1 MLTDRDHLNTIFQIC
16 GTPDAV
22 MMSKIESEDVS
33 AFFFSLLTAKS
44 VSQLSFL
51 GQDLP
56 EQFTKV

>member
-1 MLTDRDHLNTIFQIC
+1 MPTDRDHLNTIFQIC

-33 AFFFSLLTAKS
+33 AFFSLLTAKS